1 MNEKLKK
8 VLESYC
14 IGRYGPASIEEK
26 KSGFIDGFDFAMGV
40 LGLDSLDTEIRA
52 IKSVIH
58 YDPDKG
64 MEVINTHLESFE
76 DEY

>member
-8 VLESYC
+8 ALESYC
-14 IGRYGPASIEEK
+14 IGRYGNPAPM
-26 KSGFIDGFDFAMGV
+26 FIDGFDFAMGV